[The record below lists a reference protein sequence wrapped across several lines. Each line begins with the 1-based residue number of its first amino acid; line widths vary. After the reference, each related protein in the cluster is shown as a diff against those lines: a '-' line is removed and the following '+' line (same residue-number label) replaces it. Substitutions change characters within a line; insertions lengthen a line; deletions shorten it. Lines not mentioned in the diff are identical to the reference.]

1 MADQDLTFDDVAKA
15 AERLQ
20 KNGKAVT
27 LDAVR
32 ESLGNG
38 STNAIFGHLAEWRAA
53 NVKPSTVPKAELPD
67 DLLAGLAEWA
77 QQFAETSG
85 AGNRDALARSES
97 DLAALR
103 NAGAELESERDAL
116 RDDLSSAAA
125 ARDIAEE
132 TLAERD
138 EAIERL
144 NAELKNA
151 RQVAMDALVSK
162 AKDQLAIDG
171 KEQQLAQLRQEL
183 ERKVADTANES
194 DARLRAEMELI
205 GATTARDSLAA
216 ELDDLRGKFDK
227 STAERGKLRAELN
240 ELRTKR

>member
-1 MADQDLTFDDVAKA
+1 MAEQDVSFDDVARA
-15 AERLQ
+15 AGRLQ
-20 KNGKAVT
+20 DDGTPVT

-32 ESLGNG
+32 AALGAG
-38 STNAIFGHLAEWRAA
+38 STNVIFGHLAEWRAA
-53 NVKPSTVPKAELPD
+53 NVKPPAPPRAELPD

-77 QQFAETSG
+77 QQFADASG
-85 AGNRDALARSES
+85 AGNRQALEQTES

-103 NAGAELESERDAL
+103 AAGTELESERDGL
-116 RDDLSSAAA
+116 RDDLRDAGA
-125 ARDIAEE
+125 ARDALEE

-151 RQVAMDALVSK
+151 RQVAMEALVSK

-171 KEQQLAQLRQEL
+171 KEQQLTQLRQEL
-183 ERKVADTANES
+183 ERKVNDAATES

-205 GATTARDSLAA
+205 GATTARDSLAS
-216 ELDDLRGKFDK
+216 ELEELRAKLDK
-227 STAERGKLRAELN
+227 STAERSKLRAEVN
-240 ELRTKR
+240 ELKAKR